1 MTNNHVYKTVLA
13 LARYCLDCGVKHLV
27 QDYSLNPEQKNK
39 ATINLVETFPSSS
52 GNESEKVPLAKVVTR
67 AQAQAQKQ

>member
-1 MTNNHVYKTVLA
+1 MSTAILA

-27 QDYSLNPEQKNK
+27 QDCPLNPERKDK
-39 ATINLVETFPSSS
+39 ATMNLVETCPSSL

-67 AQAQAQKQ
+67 AQAQVQNQ